1 MIFRV
6 FLCISILL
14 LACSQMDAQDIIHKH
29 NGETIEAFIVDLSPG
44 VIKYRKFDKPQG
56 SIYSIARDQV
66 EKIVYQNGKV
76 VAFDEEEVKEEPLD
90 KDPEINIEK
99 PSPTFGWHIGL
110 GPGSLYGDI
119 QLSKPKLVTDI
130 GASFTLP
137 MGRNN
142 TLLLGA
148 NILSLGC
155 GIEDHDFLDQDT
167 SRWVITNSSEDL
179 GYLGI
184 LVTDRYFLNS
194 KHNYYIEGG
203 GYASLLV
210 NASIEGEAEIT
221 DINGMV
227 ISGVIEESLVEF
239 YKAYDFGLVVG
250 LGGRIPLDKINKWH
264 LTVGARFYYGLTNI
278 VEPNIPGLEDYHE
291 SNIFGFFFVGADIP
305 TKTKQ

>member
-1 MIFRV
+1 M
-6 FLCISILL
+6 
-14 LACSQMDAQDIIHKH
+14 ACSQLDAQDIIHKH
-29 NGETIEAFIVDLSPG
+29 DGETIEAFIVDLSPG

-76 VAFDEEEVKEEPLD
+76 VAFDEEEAREEPLD
-90 KDPEINIEK
+90 KDPEVTIEK

-110 GPGSLYGDI
+110 GPGNLYGDI
-119 QLSKPKLVTDI
+119 EGSKVQLASDI

-137 MGRNN
+137 IGRNN
-142 TLLLGA
+142 TILLGA
-148 NILSLGC
+148 NVLSLGC
-155 GIEDHDFLDQDT
+155 KFEDVDIT
-167 SRWVITNSSEDL
+167 SDNGSRLVINNANEDL
-179 GYLGI
+179 GYLGF

-210 NASIEGEAEIT
+210 NASMGGEAEIT
-221 DINGMV
+221 DTNGFV
-227 ISGVIEESLVEF
+227 TSGVFEESLVEF
-239 YKAYDFGLVVG
+239 YKSYDFGLAVG

-278 VEPNIPGLEDYHE
+278 VAPDIPGFEDYRE